1 MESIYN
7 FWNQTFN
14 LQLIKY
20 FSLSTLLTYD
30 FVEFKVLAS
39 FTVLI
44 LVCLWLSNTNDTFI
58 LQNFKLG
65 LLVTLLSFMF
75 E

>member
-14 LQLIKY
+14 LQLIKD